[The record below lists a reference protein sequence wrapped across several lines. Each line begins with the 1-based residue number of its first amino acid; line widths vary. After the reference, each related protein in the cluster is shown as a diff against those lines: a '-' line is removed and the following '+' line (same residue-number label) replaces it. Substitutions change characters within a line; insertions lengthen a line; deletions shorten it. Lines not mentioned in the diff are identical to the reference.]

1 MGIRFSGKCD
11 VMPVKTYHPLKSPAR
26 SCVFNHVANV
36 IVNAN
41 HGITAFQPQQNGTP
55 ITRLTCFVS
64 IVTYFVQ
71 RTAWKSPEAV
81 SLKPAIWPRSLIAS
95 ALLKFRPKVPRSA
108 IVPPCQR
115 KAWTTFF
122 LAVSLTPTTCP
133 RLLILWA
140 MLLSPPKVPRS
151 VSVSPCKR
159 KARSAVPGSIS
170 ASPTTC
176 PRSLISGQSLC
187 HVAK

>member
-108 IVPPCQR
+108 MIPPCQR
-115 KAWTTFF
+115 KACNSPVEVP
-122 LAVSLTPTTCP
+122 LAPTTCP
-133 RLLILWA
+133 WLLIALA
-140 MLLSPPKVPRS
+140 VLPIEGPPSAPRS
-151 VSVSPCKR
+151 VSTPFCQR
-159 KARSAVPGSIS
+159 KARDSPEPIVFE
-170 ASPTTC
+170 PTTC
-176 PRSLISGQSLC
+176 PRSLMPRALL
-187 HVAK
+187 